1 MGPTALHSLQQRP
14 HVDQLILRDE
24 VTSSSA
30 GGKIKAAGG
39 QICSATARE
48 IGGDLTIGVH
58 GDGIFLLRKISS
70 LRNFFSSMNIRCSY
84 SKP

>member
-48 IGGDLTIGVH
+48 IGGDLTIGAMA
-58 GDGIFLLRKISS
+58 F
-70 LRNFFSSMNIRCSY
+70 FFSGKFLPSGFFFVNEYKMFIF
-84 SKP
+84 KTVV